1 MKINWKYVM
10 SGLLAILGFGSC
22 EKNSFIPG
30 GGGGGDMRLMYG
42 QPTAH
47 YKFLGDVK
55 DETGKAIPGIRVVFL
70 PEDDKPSWEND
81 TLYTDKSGHFE
92 KDRLKYSWPDEVS
105 KARVKFEDVDGD
117 ANGRFET
124 KILKRDQLKVKQTKK
139 TDDFWNKGDFTIEA
153 KAVLNKK
160 K

>member
-1 MKINWKYVM
+1 M
-10 SGLLAILGFGSC
+10 STCPNFIFQLKCHVSC
-22 EKNSFIPG
+22 EVLCLHHPCHK
-30 GGGGGDMRLMYG
+30 
-42 QPTAH
+42 
-47 YKFLGDVK
+47 
-55 DETGKAIPGIRVVFL
+55 
-70 PEDDKPSWEND
+70 WEND